1 MRVKG
6 VRGKPKKGERAK
18 RRQRRIKRACFEE
31 GPRFSGAKHTE
42 TGWADGVFL
51 HHAGR
56 KDFFDTLRQRET
68 AAFSDILGGI
78 VMKLTWLGHACFLL
92 EEDGYRI
99 VLDPYTG
106 VAGYPPL
113 HIQAH
118 AVFCSHGHFDHHAT
132 DCVELLPERE
142 SPFAVREVETFH
154 DDRGGALRGT
164 NTVRIFTAGGL
175 SAAHLGDLGHQLTAE
190 QAAAIGPVDAVL
202 VPVGGVYTVDAAGAK
217 AVCDALHPRCVVPMH
232 YHHAP
237 YGLTEVDSVEPF
249 LELWPAEEVHHLQGA
264 AFELTE
270 QTAGVMVPSF

>member
-1 MRVKG
+1 M
-6 VRGKPKKGERAK
+6 RGKPKKGKRAK

-118 AVFCSHGHFDHHAT
+118 AVFCSHGH
-132 DCVELLPERE
+132 
-142 SPFAVREVETFH
+142 
-154 DDRGGALRGT
+154 
-164 NTVRIFTAGGL
+164 
-175 SAAHLGDLGHQLTAE
+175 
-190 QAAAIGPVDAVL
+190 
-202 VPVGGVYTVDAAGAK
+202 
-217 AVCDALHPRCVVPMH
+217 
-232 YHHAP
+232 
-237 YGLTEVDSVEPF
+237 
-249 LELWPAEEVHHLQGA
+249 
-264 AFELTE
+264 
-270 QTAGVMVPSF
+270 